1 MDAITLFTEAFTTW
15 LVERTGP
22 NEGSSTRQGVKLD
35 VFATSMRDSKVIAA
49 NLQELDQGAATVTA
63 PDVNQRIT
71 DLTATS
77 LVTRTPGGCAITD
90 FGRQV
95 LRRWEALGVD
105 TSTTDDELIRQTA
118 LVDEGIRRGVP
129 IYVNARDFWAECA
142 DLHPAVDWF
151 GNTDALYMASY
162 LNHADSAGYNA
173 WLVIR
178 ATGANLVQVTP
189 AHWDAWATT
198 TPKPTG
204 WTKFTGE
211 KLVAAVRSAASR
223 YVGRVN
229 FCMALEARRLAL
241 AGEDLEASISTWV
254 VPHA

>member
-1 MDAITLFTEAFTTW
+1 MHAITLFTDAFTRW
-15 LVERTGP
+15 LIERTGP

-49 NLQELDQGAATVTA
+49 NLRELDQGATTVTA

-71 DLTATS
+71 DLTATA
-77 LVTRTPGGCAITD
+77 LVARTTGGCEITE

-105 TSTTDDELIRQTA
+105 TGMTDDELIRQTA
-118 LVDEGIRRGVP
+118 LVDEGIRCGTP
-129 IYVNARDFWAECA
+129 IYVNARDFWTECI
-142 DLHPAVDWF
+142 DLHPALDWF

-162 LNHADSAGYNA
+162 LNHIDRAGYNP
-173 WLVIR
+173 WVVIR

-189 AHWDAWATT
+189 ADWDAWAAT
-198 TPKPTG
+198 TPTPTG
-204 WTKFTGE
+204 WTKSTGE
-211 KLVAAVRSAASR
+211 KLVAAVRNAATR

-241 AGEDLEASISTWV
+241 AGEDLETAISTWV